1 MLARV
6 WLEQTR
12 SLKTNVATFRP
23 GLRETTMQALPRG
36 SEGVWRCKRRRQL
49 QPQMRRDEGR
59 LGYVRGHVGASRAL
73 PGCGELALLVRVC
86 DVVAGQTSRW
96 QVRAAISCIC
106 LSRWGEAQRATKS
119 LPRLE
124 PPPPEKGGPQKFRN
138 QTYRLGTDGGKK
150 GWRKRGGAN
159 REAYAKKFAHLPRG
173 TSKSSAEWKAAA
185 TAIARCVAGAGSGI
199 PRQV

>member
-1 MLARV
+1 MRPPCRPFPEVARAFGAA
-6 WLEQTR
+6 
-12 SLKTNVATFRP
+12 NVAASLS
-23 GLRETTMQALPRG
+23 LRCGAMPIGKGDLVMFEDTMVLVVLCLDA
-36 SEGVWRCKRRRQL
+36 
-49 QPQMRRDEGR
+49 D
-59 LGYVRGHVGASRAL
+59 
-73 PGCGELALLVRVC
+73 GELALLVRVC

-124 PPPPEKGGPQKFRN
+124 PPPPEKGGPQRFRK

-173 TSKSSAEWKAAA
+173 TSKTSSEWKAAA
-185 TAIARCVAGAGSGI
+185 AGLI
-199 PRQV
+199 